1 MPDASD
7 FPYARLYAQG
17 AVLGLFLPAA
27 LASAAQEPDPVTL
40 DRIEVSA
47 TRLQHVAPFDLPAS
61 FDRIVL
67 DGSEARPG
75 ISVSE
80 ALSGL
85 PGLAVRER
93 QNLAQDTQLSIRG
106 FGARSTFGVRGLRLY
121 VDGIPATMPDGQGQV
136 SHVVMAGAERIEVLR
151 GPFSALHGNSSGG
164 VVQVFSAEG
173 EAPARGHLQAS
184 AGRDATR
191 VLSASLRGAGD
202 TLGYALAAGHF
213 DTDGWREHSAARRSW
228 LNLKLHA
235 DLPGD
240 GRLQLVGNHFDAP
253 DALDPLGLDWE
264 QVQAD
269 PRQAT
274 SVAYQYDT
282 RKSARQ
288 DQLGLRWEQPLSGGH
303 AVEAMLYGGRRAIEQ
318 FLSVPVGAQANPLS
332 SGGVI
337 DLDNDYGGLDLR
349 WRWAGSLAGR
359 TVEFTAGGN
368 ADRQR
373 QHRRGYENFDG
384 STLGV
389 RGALRRDE
397 HNRVDNRD
405 LYAQAWW
412 QLAERWSLLA
422 GARRSQLRFVSRD
435 AYVTATNPDDSGR
448 VDYARTTPV
457 LGLSFAATP
466 DWRVYASAG
475 RGFETPTFNELG
487 YRADG
492 GAGLAFDLAPVTSRN
507 LELGTKW
514 RSDSGLRVDAALFR
528 VDSEDELAVARNVGG
543 RSSYRNVGRSRRDG
557 AELAATLPLAEAWS
571 LRLAWTWLDARF
583 RDAFPVCTGAGCT
596 DPSVLVV
603 AGSAIPGTARQ
614 QGHIRLQWQPRE
626 WTFAVEASGSSAVA
640 VSDTGA
646 RRAPGHVLAHLE
658 AARAWNTAHGRM
670 RGFARVDNLFDRAH
684 VGSVIVNEGN
694 GRYYEPGAGRGLTLG
709 LRWDW
714 RAGAD

>member
-1 MPDASD
+1 MRVIPHPR
-7 FPYARLYAQG
+7 FHRLSAWP
-17 AVLGLFLPAA
+17 LPALLSAACAPA
-27 LASAAQEPDPVTL
+27 LAQTTDPVAL
-40 DRIEVSA
+40 DRVEVTA
-47 TRLQHVAPFDLPAS
+47 ARLQHVPPFDVPAS

-67 DGSEARPG
+67 DGNEARPG
-75 ISVSE
+75 VAVSE
-80 ALSGL
+80 ALSGV
-85 PGLAVRER
+85 PGLAARER
-93 QNLAQDTQLSIRG
+93 QNFAQDTQLSIRG

-121 VDGIPATMPDGQGQV
+121 ADGIPATMPDGQGQV
-136 SHVVMAGAERIEVLR
+136 SHFVLAGAERIEVLR

-164 VVQVFSAEG
+164 VVQIFSADG
-173 EAPARGHLQAS
+173 QSPARGHLQAS
-184 AGRDATR
+184 AGRDDTR
-191 VLSASLRGAGD
+191 AFTASVRGAGEVV
-202 TLGYALAAGHF
+202 GYALAASRF
-213 DTDGWREHSAARRSW
+213 DTDGWRDHSAAQRSW

-235 DLPGD
+235 ALPGD
-240 GRLQLVGNHFDAP
+240 GRLQLVANHFDAP
-253 DALDPLGLDWE
+253 DALDPLGLDWD
-264 QVQAD
+264 QLQAD

-274 SVAYQYDT
+274 TVATQYDT

-288 DQLGLRWEQPLSGGH
+288 DQLGLRWEQPLGNGH
-303 AVEAMLYGGRRAIEQ
+303 GLEATAYIGERAVEQ
-318 FLSVPVGAQANPLS
+318 FLSVPVGAQSNPLS

-337 DLDNDYGGLDLR
+337 DLDNGYGGIDLR

-373 QHRRGYENFDG
+373 QHRRGYENFVGDA
-384 STLGV
+384 LGV

-405 LYAQAWW
+405 LYAQGWW
-412 QLAERWSLLA
+412 QFAERWSLLA

-435 AYVTATNPDDSGR
+435 AYVTVANPDDSGR
-448 VDYARTTPV
+448 VDYARTRPV
-457 LGLSFAATP
+457 AGLSFAPNA

-492 GAGLAFDLAPVTSRN
+492 GAGLAFDLAPATSRN
-507 LELGTKW
+507 LELGAKW
-514 RSDSGLRVDAALFR
+514 RNGSGAQVEAALFR
-528 VDSEDELAVARNVGG
+528 ADTDDELAVARNVGG
-543 RSSYRNVGRSRRDG
+543 RSSYRNVGRTRREG

-583 RDAFPVCTGAGCT
+583 RDGFPVCTGAGCT
-596 DPSVLVV
+596 DPSVLVA
-603 AGSAIPGTARQ
+603 AGSPIPGTARQ
-614 QGHIRLQWQPRE
+614 QGHVRLQWQPRA
-626 WTFAVEASGSSAVA
+626 WRLALEASGTSSLA

-646 RRAPGHVLAHLE
+646 RHAPGHVLAHLE
-658 AARAWNTAHGRM
+658 AARDWPTRHGRL

-694 GRYYEPGAGRGLTLG
+694 GRYYEPGPGRGLLLG

-714 RAGAD
+714 QARAD

>member
-1 MPDASD
+1 MPNASRL
-7 FPYARLYAQG
+7 FPRV
-17 AVLGLFLPAA
+17 VLLLLPLPAA
-27 LASAAQEPDPVTL
+27 IASAASSPDPVTL

-47 TRLQHVAPFDLPAS
+47 TRLQRVAPFDVPAS

-75 ISVSE
+75 VSVSE

-85 PGLAVRER
+85 PGLAARER
-93 QNLAQDTQLSIRG
+93 QNFAQDTQLSIRG

-164 VVQVFSAEG
+164 VVQVTSADG
-173 EAPARGHLQAS
+173 EAPTRGHLQAS

-191 VLSASLRGAGD
+191 VASASLRGAGE
-202 TLGYALAAGHF
+202 TLGYALAASRF

-253 DALDPLGLDWE
+253 DARDPLGLGWE

-274 SVAYQYDT
+274 AVALQYGT

-288 DQLGLRWEQPLSGGH
+288 DQLGLRWEQPLGGGH
-303 AVEAMLYGGRRAIEQ
+303 AIEAMAYGGQRAIEQ
-318 FLSVPVGAQANPLS
+318 FLAVPVAAQANPLS

-384 STLGV
+384 PALGV

-412 QLAERWSLLA
+412 QVAERWSLLA

-435 AYVTATNPDDSGR
+435 AYVTGANPDDSGR

-466 DWRVYASAG
+466 DWRLYASAG

-492 GAGLAFDLAPVTSRN
+492 GAGLAFDLAPATSRN

-514 RSDSGLRVDAALFR
+514 RSDAGLRLDAALFR
-528 VDSEDELAVARNVGG
+528 ADTADELAVARNVGG
-543 RSSYRNVGRSRRDG
+543 RSSYRNVGRSRREG
-557 AELAATLPLAEAWS
+557 AELAATLPLAQDWS
-571 LRLAWTWLDARF
+571 LRLALTWLDARF

-596 DPSVLVV
+596 DPAVLVA
-603 AGSAIPGTARQ
+603 AGSAIPGTARR
-614 QGHIRLQWQPRE
+614 QGHLRLQWQPRE
-626 WTFAVEASGSSAVA
+626 WTFALEASGSSAVA

-646 RRAPGHVLAHLE
+646 RPAPGHVLAHLE
-658 AARAWNTAHGRM
+658 AARGWNTALGRW
-670 RGFARVDNLFDRAH
+670 RGFARVENLFDRAY

-694 GRYYEPGAGRGLTLG
+694 GRYYEPGPGRGVTLG

-714 RAGAD
+714 QARAD